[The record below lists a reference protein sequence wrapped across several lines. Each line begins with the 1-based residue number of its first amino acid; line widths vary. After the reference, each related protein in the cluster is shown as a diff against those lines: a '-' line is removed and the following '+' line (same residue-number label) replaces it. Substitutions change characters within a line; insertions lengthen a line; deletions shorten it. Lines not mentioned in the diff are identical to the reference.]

1 MIKHFQKISSSYI
14 RKSKKSLYKGGH
26 LKFDSYELEISTG
39 NPYNLQAT
47 TKTLKMSL
55 NIAANKMCQW
65 MLQNILESSEG
76 NTGSITCDFTDVD
89 GTHASEK
96 LVYYLMSNDIL
107 SEEEA
112 IALVDDYN
120 KDLPEEEEVA
130 EEPVPEVAEEPVPEV
145 AEEPTPVAKAAETV
159 LEKEVE
165 ADLVAEVVVV
175 EEPKAK
181 KAKRKLTPYQEFLN
195 KRSTELVNARKEAI
209 KNGKATEKLG
219 KRDARAMAKKE
230 WEAAQADI
238 VPEAKESEPT
248 EVAKPAKKVRKRGA
262 SPYQEYIKKAA
273 QLIINVNKEKG
284 VTLKKMEARKQAT
297 ALWKADT
304 HFPKATK
311 GDHVPAKVTHIL
323 NSIPEPVAA

>member
-1 MIKHFQKISSSYI
+1 
-14 RKSKKSLYKGGH
+14 
-26 LKFDSYELEISTG
+26 
-39 NPYNLQAT
+39 
-47 TKTLKMSL
+47 
-55 NIAANKMCQW
+55 MCQW

-130 EEPVPEVAEEPVPEV
+130 EEPVPEVTEEPV
-145 AEEPTPVAKAAETV
+145 APVAETV

-165 ADLVAEVVVV
+165 ADLVAEVVAV

-209 KNGKATEKLG
+209 KNGEATEKLG
-219 KRDARAMAKKE
+219 KREARAMAKKE

-238 VPEAKESEPT
+238 APEAKESEPT
-248 EVAKPAKKVRKRGA
+248 EVAKPAKKERKRGA

-273 QLIINVNKEKG
+273 QLIINMNKEKG
-284 VTLKKMEARKQAT
+284 VTIKKMEARKQAT

-304 HFPKATK
+304 NFPKATK
-311 GDHVPAKVTHIL
+311 GDHVPAKVMHIL

>member
-1 MIKHFQKISSSYI
+1 MIVLNWGLVQATYTT
-14 RKSKKSLYKGGH
+14 YK
-26 LKFDSYELEISTG
+26 
-39 NPYNLQAT
+39 AT

-120 KDLPEEEEVA
+120 KDLPEEEEEVT
-130 EEPVPEVAEEPVPEV
+130 EEPVPEVTEEPVPEV
-145 AEEPTPVAKAAETV
+145 TEEPVPEVTEEPVPEVTEEPVAPVAETV

-165 ADLVAEVVVV
+165 ADLVAEVVAV

-209 KNGKATEKLG
+209 KNGEATEKLG
-219 KRDARAMAKKE
+219 KREARAMAKKE

-238 VPEAKESEPT
+238 APEAKESEPT
-248 EVAKPAKKVRKRGA
+248 KVAKPAKKERKRGA

-273 QLIINVNKEKG
+273 QLIINMNKEKG
-284 VTLKKMEARKQAT
+284 VTIKKMEARKQAT

-304 HFPKATK
+304 NFPKATK
-311 GDHVPAKVTHIL
+311 GDHVPAKVMHIL

>member
-1 MIKHFQKISSSYI
+1 MNLGLVQATHTT
-14 RKSKKSLYKGGH
+14 YK
-26 LKFDSYELEISTG
+26 
-39 NPYNLQAT
+39 AT

-120 KDLPEEEEVA
+120 KDLPEEEEVTEEPVA
-130 EEPVPEVAEEPVPEV
+130 PEVTEEPVPEVTEEPV
-145 AEEPTPVAKAAETV
+145 APVAETV

-165 ADLVAEVVVV
+165 ADLVAEVVAV

-209 KNGKATEKLG
+209 KNGEATEKLG
-219 KRDARAMAKKE
+219 KRAARAMAKKE

-238 VPEAKESEPT
+238 APEAKESEPT
-248 EVAKPAKKVRKRGA
+248 KVAKPAKKERKRGA

-273 QLIINVNKEKG
+273 QVIINVNKEKG
-284 VTLKKMEARKQAT
+284 ITLKKMEARKQAT

-304 HFPKATK
+304 NFPKATK
-311 GDHVPAKVTHIL
+311 GDHVPAKVMHIL